1 MYTVDLPRSPGIAL
15 DKGSKGIGN
24 SNTGSTGSIIKKQI
38 SSTSERNSKYVKII
52 KKIIKLN

>member
-38 SSTSERNSKYVKII
+38 NSTSEKEFKIC
-52 KKIIKLN
+52 K